1 MRRAALA
8 LALLALA
15 APVGP
20 PVGAQEWVP
29 RRVAEIQA
37 LDKVTARV
45 SVVRATLG
53 EPLRYGTLTI
63 LVRACQ
69 ARPADEVPDAAVWM
83 EITESRVPGTAPQA
97 GQPAVAPASAPVFR
111 GWMFAENPALNML
124 EHPVY
129 DLRVLACR

>member
-1 MRRAALA
+1 MRTWAAALLV
-8 LALLALA
+8 LACHLQT
-15 APVGP
+15 APAT
-20 PVGAQEWVP
+20 AQEWVP

-45 SVVRATLG
+45 TVVRATVG
-53 EPLRYGTLTI
+53 QPAQFGTLSI

-69 ARPADEVPDAAVWM
+69 ARPADEVPDAAAWLEVSD
-83 EITESRVPGTAPQA
+83 SRVPTAPAA
-97 GQPAVAPASAPVFR
+97 GQPAVAPAPQVMFQ

>member
-1 MRRAALA
+1 MRTLTLAVVLLASPAAL
-8 LALLALA
+8 LVPA
-15 APVGP
+15 APA
-20 PVGAQEWVP
+20 GAQEWVQ

-45 SVVRATLG
+45 TIVRANVG
-53 EPLRYGTLTI
+53 EPTRYGALTI
-63 LVRACQ
+63 LVRSCR
-69 ARPADEVPDAAVWM
+69 ARPADEVPDAAAWLEVSD
-83 EITESRVPGTAPQA
+83 SRVPATPMA
-97 GQPAVAPASAPVFR
+97 GQPAVAPTPAFR